1 MTCGLLLTMR
11 VLMETVLGET
21 NTLSNTLDEV
31 IATSVRGTCDRNI
44 GTQLGMSLQKLGP
57 K

>member
-31 IATSVRGTCDRNI
+31 IAKSVRGTCDRNI